1 MLHGTKENNSK
12 RRKGSARKN
21 GVVEFWD
28 ECTCFVDNWLD
39 LVSELIRLGV
49 ETFVA
54 SFRKGRSL
62 VGIRPFLGW
71 VVRVY
76 FSPKGVNYSPN
87 PPIVWINEVY
97 L

>member
-1 MLHGTKENNSK
+1 MQSAVQVRLPVEAAKDAREGACFMGTKDNNSK

-62 VGIRPFLGW
+62 VGTRPVSG
-71 VVRVY
+71 
-76 FSPKGVNYSPN
+76 
-87 PPIVWINEVY
+87 
-97 L
+97 